1 MTSRRQFLSVASA
14 GAAFALMPKLSFASA
29 DTDRRFIFVI
39 QRGAADGLH
48 LVAPYGDA
56 NYKSMR
62 GALAIDPAVPN
73 QNGNTAFKLD
83 GMFALHPSFVD
94 TAAMYGAGEV
104 LVLHAIGSPY
114 KDRSHFDGQN
124 VIETGGTSP
133 YQLKDGWLNRLAA
146 MLPKSRSAPIAFA
159 PTLPMAL
166 RGKADVTSY
175 APSALHNP
183 NADLFARISAMYQ
196 NDDQLHGLW
205 TAALATQDMAKDASA
220 GQDARGIGKLA
231 ASFLARPDGPRI
243 AMIETNGW
251 DTHNQQEARLSRL
264 LTGFDGMMTALKTGM
279 GDAWA
284 QTTVLVAT
292 EFGRTV
298 AVNGTGGTDHGTASS
313 AMLLGGAVKGGRVL
327 ADWPGL
333 AQASL
338 FEGRDLRATLELDS
352 LIAAAVSETFGLDPD
367 RVAKELFPGVPRN
380 KRMQGL
386 IKTA

>member
-1 MTSRRQFLSVASA
+1 MTTRRQFLSLASA
-14 GAAFALMPKLSFASA
+14 SAAFALTPKLSFASA
-29 DTDRRFIFVI
+29 DTDRRFVFVI

-56 NYKSMR
+56 NYKAMR
-62 GALAIDPAVPN
+62 GAIAIDPSIASP
-73 QNGNTAFKLD
+73 NGNVPTRLD
-83 GMFALHPSFVD
+83 DMFALHPSFVD
-94 TAAMYGAGEV
+94 TGSMYKSGEL

-146 MLPKSRSAPIAFA
+146 MLPKSKSSPIAFA

-196 NDDQLHGLW
+196 GDEQLHGLW
-205 TAALATQDMAKDASA
+205 TAALATQDMAKEASA
-220 GQDARGIGKLA
+220 GQDPRGIGKLA

-264 LTGFDGMMTALKTGM
+264 LAGFDGMLSSLKTGM
-279 GDAWA
+279 GEAWA

-298 AVNGTGGTDHGTASS
+298 AVNGTGGTDHGTAAS
-313 AMLLGGAVKGGRVL
+313 AMLLGGAVKGGRVI

-333 AQASL
+333 SQSAL

-352 LIAAAVSETFGLDPD
+352 LIATAVSETFGLDPD
-367 RVAKELFPGVPRN
+367 RVAKELFPGVPRAR
-380 KRMQGL
+380 RMQGL
-386 IKTA
+386 IKSA